1 MLRKPLNNRSSRLEV
16 FCKKSTLKHFENI
29 TGKHLRQS
37 LFFEKVHLKD
47 CNFIKKRL
55 QHRCFF
61 FKICEIYFTEYLGE
75 INKKRSKV
83 HKQRVLLKMIYYYT
97 TGWLLNEAFD
107 VSLWNKTKNSL
118 LMLKALS
125 LSFWSQ
131 KLLIMTF
138 FIQSDSNRVCA

>member
-16 FCKKSTLKHFENI
+16 FYKKSLLKILKISQENTCARVI
-29 TGKHLRQS
+29 FL
-37 LFFEKVHLKD
+37 EKVQFKD

-55 QHRCFF
+55 QHR
-61 FKICEIYFTEYLGE
+61 YFSVKNAKFILQSISGE

-97 TGWLLNEAFD
+97 TGWLLNEAFN

-118 LMLKALS
+118 LMLKTLS

-131 KLLIMTF
+131 KL
-138 FIQSDSNRVCA
+138 